1 MNLRKDMPDAYYLMA
16 KQPNAP
22 YFRMWQRRYSRLI
35 VDNDCWYLLAIH
47 FSPQYFEKLKKELG
61 EAGYEVTIWSH
72 AEKDEDV
79 IWCSDPVG
87 CFFVSN
93 ALKGESFVFIDWGSF
108 TFKKM

>member
-1 MNLRKDMPDAYYLMA
+1 MNPHKDMPDAYYLMG
-16 KQPNAP
+16 QQHNAP

-79 IWCSDPVG
+79 IWWSDPVG
-87 CFFVSN
+87 CFFVRN
-93 ALKGESFVFIDWGSF
+93 ALKGESFVFVDWGSY
-108 TFKKM
+108 TFKKV